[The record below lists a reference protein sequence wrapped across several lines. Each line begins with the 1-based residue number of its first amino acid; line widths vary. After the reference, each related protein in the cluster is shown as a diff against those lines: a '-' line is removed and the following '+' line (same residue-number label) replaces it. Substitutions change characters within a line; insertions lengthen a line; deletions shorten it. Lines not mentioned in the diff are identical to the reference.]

1 MPPNQSS
8 DTMKAESVVY
18 SDANFK
24 VVHAFSE
31 VLKGQG
37 RMQFFVDRHDGTN
50 VRSFDSEAYA
60 IKWASEES
68 QNIRLIKCLLTYHA

>member
-1 MPPNQSS
+1 MPTNQSG
-8 DTMKAESVVY
+8 DTMKTESLVY
-18 SDANFK
+18 SNANFK

-31 VLKGQG
+31 VLRGQG

-50 VRSFDSEAYA
+50 ARSFDSKAYA

-68 QNIRLIKCLLTYHA
+68 QKIQLINC

>member
-1 MPPNQSS
+1 
-8 DTMKAESVVY
+8 MKAEPFLYKNS
-18 SDANFK
+18 NFK

-50 VRSFDSEAYA
+50 ARSFDSKAYA

-68 QNIRLIKCLLTYHA
+68 QRIQLTNQVTL